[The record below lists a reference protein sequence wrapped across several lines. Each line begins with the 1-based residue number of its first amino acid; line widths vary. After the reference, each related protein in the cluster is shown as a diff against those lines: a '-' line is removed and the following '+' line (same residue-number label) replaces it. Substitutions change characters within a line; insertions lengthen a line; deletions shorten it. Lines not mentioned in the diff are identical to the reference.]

1 MMTDEIRIMAV
12 RVQRQLAAEGL
23 AAETLANVSWHI
35 SRLVALAAR
44 EGGVDGLK
52 IAIDLLSG
60 RLDESG
66 GIDGKAELLALYER
80 YYDVEAGVCDGDDD
94 GAIIGGPGLVLAE
107 KVVLADSPPAASGIT
122 STSKILHEIFN
133 RR

>member
-1 MMTDEIRIMAV
+1 MTDEIRIMAV

-44 EGGVDGLK
+44 EGRLGGLK

-66 GIDGKAELLALYER
+66 GIDGKAELIALYER
-80 YYDVEAGVCDGDDD
+80 YYDVEAGVCDGDDAE
-94 GAIIGGPGLVLAE
+94 AIIGGLDWVLAE
-107 KVVLADSPPAASGIT
+107 RVVFADSRSAAAGIT
-122 STSKILHEIFN
+122 AAGKILHEIFN